1 MNTPLMK
8 AQGKEF
14 QRVESNSQHVFN
26 SGVKRHLL
34 VNDVTLAMER
44 LVFKL

>member
-1 MNTPLMK
+1 MK

-14 QRVESNSQHVFN
+14 QSVESNGQH